1 MTNITALPKLQL
13 ISHSLCPYVQRAAIV
28 LAEKQQPY
36 ERIDIDLAN
45 KPDWFMAMSPLGKT
59 PVLLVGGQPI
69 FESAVICEYL
79 DDTLPP
85 ALHPQDALL
94 RAQHRS
100 WMEFGS
106 SVLNAIAGF
115 YNAANDDALAAK
127 ALEIHHKFM
136 QLEAVLGKGPY
147 FADEHFSM
155 VDAVFAP
162 VFRYFDVLDKIVEF
176 GFFDGTPKVSAWRA
190 ALAMRESVKAAVR
203 ADYDDLLMAF
213 LVARRSSISACV
225 ASRTGQYN

>member
-1 MTNITALPKLQL
+1 MTTPPKLQL

-45 KPDWFMAMSPLGKT
+45 KPDWFMAISPLGKT
-59 PVLLVGGQPI
+59 PVLLVNGQPI

-79 DDTLPP
+79 DDTLLP
-85 ALHPQDALL
+85 ALHPAHPLM

-115 YNAANDDALAAK
+115 YNAANEELLAAK
-127 ALEIHHKFM
+127 ALDIHHKFV
-136 QLEAVLGKGPY
+136 QLEAVLVSTPY
-147 FADEHFSM
+147 FAGSSFSM
-155 VDAVFAP
+155 VDAMFGP
-162 VFRYFDVLDKIVEF
+162 VFRYFDVFDKIGDF
-176 GFFDGTPKVSAWRA
+176 GFFEGTPKVKAWRT
-190 ALAMRESVKAAVR
+190 ALAKRASVKAAVR
-203 ADYDDLLMAF
+203 ADYQEVLMAF
-213 LVARRSSISACV
+213 LLSRGSAISV
-225 ASRTGQYN
+225 RMASKR

>member
-1 MTNITALPKLQL
+1 MTTTPQLQL

-45 KPDWFMAMSPLGKT
+45 KPDWFMAISPLGKT
-59 PVLLVGGQPI
+59 PVLLVDGKPI

-79 DDTLPP
+79 DDTLLP
-85 ALHPQDALL
+85 ALHPKNALL

-115 YNAANDDALAAK
+115 YNAADDEALAAK
-127 ALEIHHKFM
+127 ALEIHQKFV
-136 QLEAVLGKGPY
+136 QLEAVLGNGPY
-147 FADEHFSM
+147 FAGEHFSM
-155 VDAVFAP
+155 VDAVFGP
-162 VFRYFDVLDKIVEF
+162 VFRYFDVFDKIGKF
-176 GFFDGTPKVSAWRA
+176 GFFDSIPKVSAWRSV
-190 ALAMRESVKAAVR
+190 LAVRESVKAAVR

-213 LVARRSSISACV
+213 LVARRSSISTCV
-225 ASRTGQYN
+225 ASRLGKQEQKR